1 MKSTEFFVKIHLG
14 SFTPPMV
21 NLIFPCI
28 LYFRGHSSAAKT
40 LNNIT
45 TIQQFGLTIFRNKSI
60 FAVMQLAK
68 EVKYLIHKEVLL
80 EWRSKYTIN
89 GVLLYVV
96 STIFT
101 CYLSFV
107 SLGDKLTWNA
117 LFWIIMLFASINGV
131 SKSFL
136 QETKGQQLYSYVL
149 ASPAAVLISK
159 TVYNTLLMLVL
170 TTIALGFYTLVF
182 DSFTPPDLLLYYVAV
197 VMGSISFSTVFTMVS
212 AIASKAGNGGML
224 MAILSFPIIIPVLI
238 LLIKLAKNAVDGLP
252 WENSYDEIGMLL
264 VVNVLTV
271 ATSLLLFPY
280 LWRD

>member
-1 MKSTEFFVKIHLG
+1 
-14 SFTPPMV
+14 
-21 NLIFPCI
+21 
-28 LYFRGHSSAAKT
+28 
-40 LNNIT
+40 
-45 TIQQFGLTIFRNKSI
+45 
-60 FAVMQLAK
+60 MQLAK

-107 SLGDKLTWNA
+107 SLSDKLAWNA
-117 LFWIIMLFASINGV
+117 LFWVIMLFASINGV

-136 QETKGQQLYSYVL
+136 QETKGQQLYSYIL
-149 ASPAAVLISK
+149 ASPSAVLISK
-159 TVYNTLLMLVL
+159 TVYNILLMLVL

-182 DSFTPPDLLLYYVAV
+182 DTFTPPDLLLYYVAV
-197 VMGSISFSTVFTMVS
+197 VIGSISFSTVFTMVS

>member
-1 MKSTEFFVKIHLG
+1 
-14 SFTPPMV
+14 
-21 NLIFPCI
+21 
-28 LYFRGHSSAAKT
+28 
-40 LNNIT
+40 
-45 TIQQFGLTIFRNKSI
+45 
-60 FAVMQLAK
+60 MQLAK

-89 GVLLYVV
+89 GILLYVV

-107 SLGDKLTWNA
+107 SLSDKLAWNA
-117 LFWIIMLFASINGV
+117 LFWIILLFASINGV

-136 QETKGQQLYSYVL
+136 QETKGQQLYNYIL
-149 ASPAAVLISK
+149 ASPAAILISK
-159 TVYNTLLMLVL
+159 TVYNIVLMLVL

-182 DSFTPPDLLLYYVAV
+182 DTFTPPDLLLYYVAV
-197 VMGSISFSTVFTMVS
+197 IMGSISFSTVFTMVS

-264 VVNVLTV
+264 LVNVLTV